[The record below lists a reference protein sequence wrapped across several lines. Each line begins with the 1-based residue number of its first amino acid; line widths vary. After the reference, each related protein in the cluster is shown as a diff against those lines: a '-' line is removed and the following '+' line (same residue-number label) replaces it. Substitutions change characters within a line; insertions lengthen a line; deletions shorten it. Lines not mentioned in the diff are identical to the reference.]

1 MSSSVTVNVYGPN
14 LDDQSLGDIHIHKA
28 GCNHPAPLEGDL
40 PAEVLSISADSKR
53 EILDTV
59 YPPDEFED
67 TSIDWLHWSAC
78 TRSIQREPSAPDTPT
93 DVDHGWVGLQ
103 NGGVLKLVQTA
114 AQFAIEYHPPHK
126 GYPPYMVMIGKRDA
140 VLASLSGI
148 IYTYGQEK

>member
-67 TSIDWLHWSAC
+67 TSVDWLHWAAC

-93 DVDHGWVGLQ
+93 DLSRIAGWRGAAPNSPDTFRFVILSDRTGGHIPGLW
-103 NGGVLKLVQTA
+103 
-114 AQFAIEYHPPHK
+114 AQHPTPIR
-126 GYPPYMVMIGKRDA
+126 G
-140 VLASLSGI
+140 S
-148 IYTYGQEK
+148 